1 MAPFSIGFN
10 YLKAAVL
17 LRGDSLLLT
26 VMFPGVSCTHLV
38 NFGRMKPCVN
48 YGATKTLYVL
58 NGDWS
63 FPYLIILI

>member
-1 MAPFSIGFN
+1 MAPFCIGFN

-17 LRGDSLLLT
+17 LRGDRLLLT
-26 VMFPGVSCTHLV
+26 VMFPAVSCTHLV
-38 NFGRMKPCVN
+38 NLGRMKPSVN
-48 YGATKTLYVL
+48 YGATKTLYVI